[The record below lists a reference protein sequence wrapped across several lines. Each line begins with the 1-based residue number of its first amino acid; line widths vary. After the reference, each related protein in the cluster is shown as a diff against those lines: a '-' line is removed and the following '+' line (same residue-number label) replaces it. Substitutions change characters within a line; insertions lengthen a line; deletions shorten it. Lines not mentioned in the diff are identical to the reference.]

1 MGQRLLEGMGGSG
14 VEAQEEEARVKGEG
28 YGGSHVGP
36 STCK

>member
-1 MGQRLLEGMGGSG
+1 MWKRLLEGMGDHL
-14 VEAQEEEARVKGEG
+14 VETHEEQARVKGEG